1 MLAPLV
7 QNRDRQGAAATYLI
21 TWVCY
26 GAWLPGQ
33 RGAVPRIRN
42 QPGAPLPE
50 PDTNTKRYS
59 RNRMLQD
66 PYLLDA
72 VRRQVV
78 LNSAQQVCFC
88 RGWTLWAAHIRTNHI
103 HVVITA
109 NCRSERVMN
118 ALKSYSSRALNDQAV
133 DGQSRRRWARHGSTR
148 YPWTEDAV
156 RAAIQYV
163 VREQGEPMALFEK
176 PSPR

>member
-7 QNRDRQGAAATYLI
+7 QNRDHKGAAATYLI

-33 RGAVPRIRN
+33 RGAVPRTRN
-42 QPGAPLPE
+42 H
-50 PDTNTKRYS
+50 S
-59 RNRMLQD
+59 RNRMTQD

-88 RGWTLWAAHIRTNHI
+88 RGWTWWAAHIRTNHI

-109 NCRSERVMN
+109 NCRPETSDER
-118 ALKSYSSRALNDQAV
+118 S
-133 DGQSRRRWARHGSTR
+133 QSLWQ
-148 YPWTEDAV
+148 PC
-156 RAAIQYV
+156 
-163 VREQGEPMALFEK
+163 FE
-176 PSPR
+176 

>member
-7 QNRDRQGAAATYLI
+7 QNRDHKGAAATYLI

-33 RGAVPRIRN
+33 RGAVPRTRN
-42 QPGAPLPE
+42 H
-50 PDTNTKRYS
+50 S
-59 RNRMLQD
+59 RNRMTQD

-88 RGWTLWAAHIRTNHI
+88 RGWTLWAAHTRTNHI

-109 NCRSERVMN
+109 NCRPERVMN
-118 ALKSYSSRALNDQAV
+118 ALKAYSSRALNDQTV
-133 DGQSRRRWARHGSTR
+133 DGPSRRLWTQHGSTR
-148 YPWTEDAV
+148 YLWTEDAV